1 MAWLARH
8 KAYPARAKKA
18 KHQGVVTLE
27 FSVDRAGRV
36 VSARV
41 RQSSGH
47 AALDQAA
54 LDMLERANPVPPIP
68 DALAVKRLSLAI
80 PIEFSLITK

>member
-8 KAYPARAKKA
+8 KAYPVQEKKA

-27 FSVDRAGRV
+27 FAIERSGRV
-36 VSARV
+36 LSARV
-41 RQSSGH
+41 KNGSGYP
-47 AALDQAA
+47 ALDQAA
-54 LDMLERANPVPPIP
+54 LDMVARASPVPAIP
-68 DALAVKRLSLAI
+68 DALARERLSLAI

>member
-8 KAYPARAKKA
+8 KAYPIAAKKA

-27 FSVDRAGRV
+27 FTIAQSGRV
-36 VSARV
+36 LSVHV
-41 RQSSGH
+41 KNGSGYP
-47 AALDQAA
+47 ALDRAA
-54 LDMLERANPVPPIP
+54 LDMVERANPVPAIP
-68 DALAVKRLSLAI
+68 DALARDRLSLAI